1 MTSERQ
7 HPDASSGDTV
17 FDQTHHK
24 PRTDSPVSE
33 EQTETP
39 AVVQPNND
47 AQPNDGADNV
57 TEKAEEG
64 PLDRVPSQS
73 AKMGKKQIIVVMTA
87 LCVS

>member
-17 FDQTHHK
+17 FDQTQHK
-24 PRTDSPVSE
+24 PLTDSPVPE
-33 EQTETP
+33 DQTETP
-39 AVVQPNND
+39 AVLQPNND
-47 AQPNDGADNV
+47 AQSDNDADNV
-57 TEKAEEG
+57 IEKAEGG
-64 PLDRVPSQS
+64 PLDRVPSQA

>member
-1 MTSERQ
+1 MTSEPQ
-7 HPDASSGDTV
+7 HPDALSGDTV

-24 PRTDSPVSE
+24 PHTDSPVSE